1 MFLQCIKLT
10 IALMNNLT
18 NYQIAFID
26 AFMKCGKK
34 AEALL
39 LAGYKGNGKKS
50 SLDSQAAKMYA
61 NTKVRAE
68 IDRRRALLTE
78 KSLINSE
85 QIINRLAKMFNGELT
100 TQYVTK
106 QGELIEV
113 PISYKNQIEAGK
125 LLSAILG
132 LEAEKKIDVKHEVK
146 ITDHLS
152 ENLEQA
158 TRTFLAKRV
167 EPKRLIA
174 AEYEE
179 IQE

>member
-1 MFLQCIKLT
+1 MKYSEKKLT
-10 IALMNNLT
+10 LYQLT
-18 NYQIAFID
+18 FID
-26 AFMKCGKK
+26 EFMASGRKS
-34 AEALL
+34 EALL
-39 LAGYKGNGKKS
+39 RAGYKGNGKKS

-61 NTKVRAE
+61 NPKVRAE
-68 IDRRRALLTE
+68 IDRRRALLAE
-78 KSLINSE
+78 KSLISSE

-106 QGELIEV
+106 QGDLVEV

-167 EPKRLIA
+167 EPKKLIA

>member
-1 MFLQCIKLT
+1 MSEGLNRLT
-10 IALMNNLT
+10 A
-18 NYQIAFID
+18 YQLSFID
-26 AFMKCGKK
+26 AYLQCGKK
-34 AEALL
+34 SEALIR
-39 LAGYKGNGKKS
+39 AGYKGNGKKS
-50 SLDSQAAKMYA
+50 SIDSQAAKMYA
-61 NTKVRAE
+61 NPKVRAE
-68 IDRRRALLTE
+68 INRRRAFLAE

-85 QIINRLAKMFNGELT
+85 QIINRLSKMFNGELT

-106 QGELIEV
+106 QGDLVEV

-125 LLSAILG
+125 LLAAILG
-132 LEAEKKIDVKHEVK
+132 LEADKKIDVKHEVK

-167 EPKRLIA
+167 EPKKLIA

>member
-1 MFLQCIKLT
+1 MGESLS
-10 IALMNNLT
+10 NLT
-18 NYQIAFID
+18 EYQLSFVQAFLE
-26 AFMKCGKK
+26 CGKK
-34 AEALL
+34 SEALIR
-39 LAGYKGNGKKS
+39 AGYKGNGKKS

-61 NTKVRAE
+61 NPKVRAE
-68 IDRRRALLTE
+68 INKRRALLAE

-85 QIINRLAKMFNGELT
+85 QIINRLSKMFNGELT

-106 QGELIEV
+106 QGDLVEV

-125 LLSAILG
+125 LLGAILD
-132 LEAEKKIDVKHEVK
+132 LEVEKKIDVKHEVK

-152 ENLEQA
+152 DNLEQA

-167 EPKRLIA
+167 EPKKLIT